1 MGGDSDTTFCIGTM
15 RWMALVIG
23 LAGLFLTAGCSCL
36 SQPHPEPDET
46 ESKAAAKTP
55 SMSVQAPPSG
65 EFGRSPESEESRIAA
80 KPSAPQE
87 GWPTSLLKTTQDIS
101 ETEPEPAAVAPQ
113 VEAKAA
119 TDTSPEQLGAKEEQ
133 QVEGQPEAP
142 FEKQADKPVEKQVE
156 KQTEMPTTPPLD
168 LDLLEQ
174 RLRETRAIGVFTKL
188 ALKNQ
193 VDDLLDKFQAYY
205 QGHSGN
211 TLDQLRQPYEM
222 LMMKVLA
229 LLQDS
234 DPPLARDIL
243 DSREAI
249 WEVLSDPEKF
259 ASY

>member
-1 MGGDSDTTFCIGTM
+1 MGGNSDTTFCNGIM

-23 LAGLFLTAGCSCL
+23 LAGLSLTAGCTCL
-36 SQPHPEPDET
+36 SQPPPEPDET
-46 ESKAAAKTP
+46 ESKAVAITP
-55 SMSVQAPPSG
+55 SMSAQAPPLEEPG
-65 EFGRSPESEESRIAA
+65 HTSENEKNRISAM
-80 KPSAPQE
+80 PSASQE
-87 GWPTSLLKTTQDIS
+87 GRKKTFLKTVQDIS

-113 VEAKAA
+113 VEAEAA
-119 TDTSPEQLGAKEEQ
+119 NDTFPDEMEVKDEQL
-133 QVEGQPEAP
+133 VEGQSEAP
-142 FEKQADKPVEKQVE
+142 FQKQADKPDDKSVEKE
-156 KQTEMPTTPPLD
+156 AEMPSTPPLD
-168 LDLLEQ
+168 LDLLEK

-193 VDDLLDKFQAYY
+193 VDDLLDKFQAFY
-205 QGHSGN
+205 QGHSSK

-249 WEVLSDPEKF
+249 WEMLSDPEKF